1 MSNTNEKCNDDKI
14 KINDYISINTNNLKH
29 YLHIGW
35 EKLCDIY
42 VHKLI
47 KQGHEYV
54 AIGVAEHVN
63 TPESSD
69 TTRSESDVMKKE
81 RRKSQAIM
89 MRNHHK
95 PSTHALPDSSNKSEA
110 KYAGSD
116 HYIQECLL
124 ENLGSLRK
132 LIIHRLFCNVVE
144 AKEKNEQCY
153 NEYMA
158 MGSTNI
164 TSDYDLTIKGSTSN
178 DVMWN
183 MFTKFIELYNVT
195 LPYAFD
201 TNLYSSPFH
210 LFKQPECLNSP
221 KQGGFINSNLK
232 NQSYY
237 LEYDN
242 KNFTFV
248 PTTTQEIDVELQFAF
263 LKLYEAMEEEENS
276 NKSNVYP
283 TIKKY
288 INEAINLGLSKKK
301 TTQEID
307 AELTKLGLDEI
318 AQKINIMGTNETV
331 KQNKLNKNKRLL
343 LDYKKQYDAQT
354 PVQQYI
360 YTSGDKTYDNKGA
373 DLFKNSNT
381 ANYWSSEA
389 YYTSS
394 ACNTIIIDIQMNKG
408 KPYMLN
414 KYRKKKIPDDIIKK
428 IYLCSAI
435 ENLADMIHH
444 IDNNLHTITG
454 FPTLVKKD
462 DVMLTLIKFSKY
474 LYRFYYSIE
483 APNLTE
489 WNHNEPGKGNYK
501 ITTDNKGKEKI
512 KIIKGLTHSI
522 LLKDNLIPRRKDQN
536 KEKAK
541 EWIDTYFFNGEM
553 QTLLG
558 WKSELKKGEEN
569 VAKSK
574 VISNIK
580 SLFLTK
586 IERILNGNPN
596 WEPKIRNT
604 VPAKTPRSSGFS
616 ASGGKKRTKKK
627 ARKKR
632 RRKRSKKRRK

>member
-1 MSNTNEKCNDDKI
+1 M
-14 KINDYISINTNNLKH
+14 
-29 YLHIGW
+29 
-35 EKLCDIY
+35 
-42 VHKLI
+42 
-47 KQGHEYV
+47 
-54 AIGVAEHVN
+54 
-63 TPESSD
+63 
-69 TTRSESDVMKKE
+69 
-81 RRKSQAIM
+81 
-89 MRNHHK
+89 
-95 PSTHALPDSSNKSEA
+95 
-110 KYAGSD
+110 
-116 HYIQECLL
+116 
-124 ENLGSLRK
+124 
-132 LIIHRLFCNVVE
+132 
-144 AKEKNEQCY
+144 
-153 NEYMA
+153 
-158 MGSTNI
+158 
-164 TSDYDLTIKGSTSN
+164 
-178 DVMWN
+178 
-183 MFTKFIELYNVT
+183 
-195 LPYAFD
+195 
-201 TNLYSSPFH
+201 
-210 LFKQPECLNSP
+210 
-221 KQGGFINSNLK
+221 K

-414 KYRKKKIPDDIIKK
+414 KYRKKKNSKNEVVAIPDDIIKK

-489 WNHNEPGKGNYK
+489 WRRSSNRNGDYK
-501 ITTDNKGKEKI
+501 IIKDGKGKEKI

-541 EWIDTYFFNGEM
+541 EWIDEYFFNKKM
-553 QTLLG
+553 QTILG
-558 WKSELKKGEEN
+558 WKSEMHEREN
-569 VAKSK
+569 KVEKSK
-574 VISNIK
+574 IMKSIK

-586 IERILNGNPN
+586 IERILTGKSDWNP
-596 WEPKIRNT
+596 KFVNT
-604 VPAKTPRSSGFS
+604 IKASQKPRTVRTGLD
-616 ASGGKKRTKKK
+616 GGKKRTKKK

-632 RRKRSKKRRK
+632 RRKRSKRRRK

>member
-1 MSNTNEKCNDDKI
+1 MSNNEKCTDNKI
-14 KINDYISINTNNLKH
+14 KIDDYISINNNNLKD

-47 KQGHEYV
+47 KHGHEYV
-54 AIGVAEHVN
+54 AIGVAEHVK
-63 TPESSD
+63 TPESTD
-69 TTRSESDVMKKE
+69 TTWSESDVIPKE
-81 RRKSQAIM
+81 RRTTNAIM
-89 MRNHHK
+89 LRNHHK
-95 PSTHALPDSSNKSEA
+95 RSMHALPDSSNNAEKE
-110 KYAGSD
+110 YADSD

-144 AKEKNEQCY
+144 KKQKNEQCY

-221 KQGGFINSNLK
+221 IPGGFINSNLK

-248 PTTTQEIDVELQFAF
+248 PTTTKEIDVELQFAF
-263 LKLYEAMEEEENS
+263 LKLYEADKNS

-283 TIKKY
+283 KIKGY
-288 INEAINLGLSKKK
+288 IDKAIKLGLSKDL

-307 AELTKLGLDEI
+307 AELTKLKLNEI
-318 AQKINIMGTNETV
+318 AKKIIIKGTNETV

-343 LDYKKQYDAQT
+343 LDYKKQYDAQK
-354 PVQQYI
+354 PVQHYI
-360 YTSGDKTYDNKGA
+360 YTKEDTSFNTKGVE
-373 DLFKNSNT
+373 LFTNSNT

-558 WKSELKKGEEN
+558 WKSGLKKGEEN

-632 RRKRSKKRRK
+632 RRKRSKRRRK